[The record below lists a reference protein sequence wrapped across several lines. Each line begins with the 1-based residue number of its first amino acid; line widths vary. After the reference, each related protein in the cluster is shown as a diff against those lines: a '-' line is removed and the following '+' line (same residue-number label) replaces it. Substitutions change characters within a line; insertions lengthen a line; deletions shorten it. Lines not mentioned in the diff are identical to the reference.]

1 MMGKTSSLPRVNN
14 TNLYMAIQQ
23 KIEEFV
29 ATVTRVQNLTLT
41 QDGMDAWLTPI
52 WKALESLTMPQ
63 DG

>member
-1 MMGKTSSLPRVNN
+1 MMGKTLSVPRVNN

-29 ATVTRVQNLTLT
+29 ATVTRVQNLTFT
-41 QDGMDAWLTPI
+41 QDGMNSWLTPI
-52 WKALESLTMPQ
+52 WKALESLNMPQ

>member
-1 MMGKTSSLPRVNN
+1 MMGKTSSMPRVNN

-41 QDGMDAWLTPI
+41 QNGMDAWLTPI

>member
-1 MMGKTSSLPRVNN
+1 MPRVNN

-41 QDGMDAWLTPI
+41 EDGMDAWLTPI
-52 WKALESLTMPQ
+52 WKALESLNMPQ

>member
-1 MMGKTSSLPRVNN
+1 MMGKTSSMPRVNN

-23 KIEEFV
+23 KIEEFI
-29 ATVTRVQNLTLT
+29 ATVTRAQNLTLT
-41 QDGMDAWLTPI
+41 QNGMDAWLTPI

>member
-1 MMGKTSSLPRVNN
+1 MMGKTSSMPRVNN

-41 QDGMDAWLTPI
+41 QIGMDAWLTPI